1 MVWMHPGD
9 GLWSW
14 WMGGW
19 GVLWCLGALAVT
31 VAVSLWVVSRSGNG
45 SRLSVDRS
53 HIDALRILEQR
64 HGRGEIDQEEFDAR
78 RAALRSR
85 R

>member
-1 MVWMHPGD
+1 MFWMHPD

-19 GVLWCLGALAVT
+19 GALWCLVAVAVT
-31 VAVSLWVVSRSGNG
+31 VAVALLVTSRSGNG
-45 SRLSVDRS
+45 SQVPADRS

-64 HGRGEIDQEEFDAR
+64 SGRGEIDRAEYDAR
-78 RAALRSR
+78 RATLRAQR
-85 R
+85 

>member
-1 MVWMHPGD
+1 MFWMHPDD

-19 GVLWCLGALAVT
+19 GVLWCL
-31 VAVSLWVVSRSGNG
+31 VAVAVAVALWVAYRSGKG
-45 SRLSVDRS
+45 SQVPVDRS

-64 HGRGEIDQEEFDAR
+64 HGRGEIDRAGYDAR
-78 RAALRSR
+78 RATLRAQR
-85 R
+85 